1 MSVTVKPLLYS
12 FRRCPYAMRARLAI
26 KLSGVDV
33 DIQEVSLRNKPQAML
48 DHSPKGTVPVL
59 VLTDGRVIDQS
70 LDIMCWAMAQHQ
82 QHDTTLWL
90 MPDGTLPSEVL
101 NLISQNDSRFKYD
114 LDRYKYAERF
124 PEYSATTYRERAEVF
139 LLILDSRLQQHQY
152 LSSEQLSMAD
162 LAILPFVRQCAL
174 VDADWFYSSRYQHL
188 IAWLDR
194 FLQSDLFIA
203 VMAKAP
209 TISSANPLVIE
220 SSVT

>member
-1 MSVTVKPLLYS
+1 MSSTAKPLLYS

-26 KLSGVDV
+26 KLSGIDV
-33 DIQEVSLRNKPQAML
+33 DIQEVSLLNKPQAML

-82 QHDTTLWL
+82 QNGTILCFL
-90 MPDGTLPSEVL
+90 PDGTLPTEVQ
-101 NLISQNDSRFKYD
+101 NLISQNDSTFKHD

-124 PEYSATTYRERAEVF
+124 PEHSATAYRERAEVF

-209 TISSANPLVIE
+209 TISSASLLVIE